1 MPTLGTQQI
10 TTALTNQVVET
21 VTGLT
26 DKNRVSLVAKFTY
39 GSGSTVTAKAYIQT
53 SLDGG
58 TTWYDIACFDFAEA
72 SATKYLSV
80 SALTAVNADVAP
92 TTGALTADTSIN
104 GLLGDRI
111 RMVVTSTGT
120 YGGDTSLKV
129 DYYATA

>member
-1 MPTLGTQQI
+1 MPTIGTQQI
-10 TTALTNQVVET
+10 TTALTNEVVAT

-26 DKNRVSLVAKFTY
+26 DKNRVSLVAAFTY
-39 GSGSTVTAKAYIQT
+39 GSGSTVTAKAYLQT

-58 TTWYDIACFDFAEA
+58 TTWYDIACFAFAEA
-72 SATKYLSV
+72 SAAKYLSV
-80 SALTAVNADVAP
+80 SALTAVNADVTP
-92 TTGALTADTSIN
+92 STGALADDTSIN

-120 YGGDTSLKV
+120 YAGSTSLKV